1 MIYIDFFIKET
12 QERHFYKFEGD
23 SFEITE
29 LHIGRYNCE
38 LTGSELIKTYSI
50 PIRFTMKTNLGEYH
64 KFEIDCG
71 YTEGKDLDLNNKRS
85 RIYKMYNFCIM
96 DEKEGLFVI
105 SEEWDEANREWK
117 PDYDFHNKITK
128 YFNCK
133 IQNDTIF
140 LEKRYEEL
148 KKLDNMQTDFAD

>member
-29 LHIGRYNCE
+29 LHIGRNNYE
-38 LTGSELIKTYSI
+38 LTGSELNETHTII
-50 PIRFTMKTNLGEYH
+50 IRFTMKTNLGEVH
-64 KFEIDCG
+64 SFDIDCG
-71 YTEGKDLDLNNKRS
+71 YTEGKDFRQLKYRN
-85 RIYKMYNFCIM
+85 YKMTRFCIM